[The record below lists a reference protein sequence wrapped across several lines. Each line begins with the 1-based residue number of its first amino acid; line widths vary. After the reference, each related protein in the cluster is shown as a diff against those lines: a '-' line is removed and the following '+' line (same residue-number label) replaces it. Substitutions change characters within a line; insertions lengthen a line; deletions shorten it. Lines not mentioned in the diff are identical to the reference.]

1 MYQPSMFENHHH
13 ILDHMTT
20 SSTHKASESTEV
32 LGKSRLLDDDFETK
46 SGTETTTDAPSGD
59 EQDPNNTG
67 PRPKRKRYHRHTQR
81 QIQEMEA

>member
-20 SSTHKASESTEV
+20 SSTHKTSESTEV
-32 LGKSRLLDDDFETK
+32 LGKSRLLEDDFETK